1 MRALHFEKE
10 LDFVEWPITG
20 FELKWKFRS
29 SLFKDFYVRLVDSGL
44 TLVRVSS
51 EVIFKL
57 VF

>member
-1 MRALHFEKE
+1 MREKE

-44 TLVRVSS
+44 TLVRVSP
-51 EVIFKL
+51 EV
-57 VF
+57 